1 MEADEYS
8 PGNILYTNR
17 HSLSTTDGVNSQI
30 LAGNATVRGYKE
42 GRAQS
47 ALFRTITGFTQI
59 SPKRIIIVD
68 KENHCLRLL
77 EYPTYPVFVPLTFVF
92 SGQCQRSGSWNER
105 PALYSYPWSIVKDK
119 LNTRRLLVT
128 DSDNGAIRTVDSQTR
143 AVGTF
148 VKSRSIINV
157 KYLAQEKSGDMYVT
171 VKYAIFRITYS
182 DKKVTLLSGK
192 ATNSGGGYRDSNLL
206 KSLYYELYDLMFI
219 GPDTLIV
226 TDAWNSRLRLV
237 DIKSDKVTTLAT
249 VSAPYSL
256 FPANNILYLGQK
268 QKIQQIKCKSGTSCF
283 L

>member
-1 MEADEYS
+1 MEADEYT

-42 GRAQS
+42 GQAQS

-77 EYPTYPVFVPLTFVF
+77 EYPTYPVVVPLTSVF
-92 SGQCQRSGSWNER
+92 SGQCQRSGSWNVR

-119 LNTRRLLVT
+119 LNTRQLLV
-128 DSDNGAIRTVDSQTR
+128 IRTVDSQTR
-143 AVGTF
+143 VVGTF

-157 KYLAQEKSGDMYVT
+157 KYLAQEKGGDMYVT

-182 DKKVTLLSGK
+182 DKKITLLSGK

-249 VSAPYSL
+249 VRAPYSL
-256 FPANNILYLGQK
+256 FLANSILYLGQK
-268 QKIQQIKCKSGTSCF
+268 QKTQQIKCKPVTSCF